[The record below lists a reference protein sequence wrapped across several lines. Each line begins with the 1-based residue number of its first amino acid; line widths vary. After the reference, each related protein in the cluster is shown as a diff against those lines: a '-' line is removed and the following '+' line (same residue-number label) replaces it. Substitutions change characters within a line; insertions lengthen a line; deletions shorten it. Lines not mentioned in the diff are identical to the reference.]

1 MLSAVKG
8 YYDGNRIVIDEDVKL
23 AIGQKVIVTILEND
37 NNSKEETSIKKD
49 TSFSKPLGL
58 EEISEEKLDNDL
70 KISCQEMLDGK
81 VTSLNEVISEYEPDF
96 KI

>member
-8 YYDGNRIVIDEDVKL
+8 YYDGNRIVIDEDIKL
-23 AIGQKVIVTILEND
+23 SIGQKVIVTILEND
-37 NNSKEETSIKKD
+37 SNSINNTA
-49 TSFSKPLGL
+49 FNKPLGL

-70 KISCQEMLDGK
+70 EKSCQEMYDGK

-96 KI
+96 KV

>member
-8 YYDGNRIVIDEDVKL
+8 YYDGNRIVIDEDIKL
-23 AIGQKVIVTILEND
+23 SIGQRVIVTILEND
-37 NNSKEETSIKKD
+37 NISHDKTVLN
-49 TSFSKPLGL
+49 KPLGL

-70 KISCQEMLDGK
+70 EKSCQEMLDGK